1 MGENSVNFSFNK
13 GQKINL
19 ARFDGVSKEE
29 LLNKQGITDGQ
40 KNLLKSIF
48 SKYDNGD
55 GVLSANEFKN
65 LQADLIKLAGDN
77 NLGKRELKKFN
88 KNALG
93 VDKKAYSMED
103 LQAVI
108 GMMTDG
114 SDSIAN
120 VAKDGEK
127 VKITYKPQDGVGTK
141 TSTFATDEKNNLTIL
156 EDDVVNNGVTTHIE
170 YLDGDTNKRTIMTE
184 TKGNSKTTI
193 LYKDDGTSINI
204 KTRVTG
210 AVTEELDFENGD
222 RVKTKTTDKGGG
234 NVERTEYEY
243 SDTGVVEK
251 TYDTANGDKPVSIV
265 TKNKDGNVTKTNAYT
280 YDGDKTTVVETV
292 GTGDDAVRTK
302 TVKNGDKL
310 EGYVNVDADGNVL
323 NNTHTVEDGD
333 TWYGI
338 VQAKYGI
345 TDHETTMEIVHKLK
359 DEAGVAY
366 SANKMPDEITLLAK
380 ITLKDGTE
388 VGLKNIDA
396 LVDMKHGLDT
406 APRIT
411 PPAKLTADEI
421 PPKIDP
427 IPQKITPAY
436 EVKTDCANQTVKQD
450 DGRYFQY
457 DTDGRVQFIYADEKA
472 KDTKNDAVFI
482 GYDDN
487 GNVSGYRLRSYDDK
501 GRNIGEISYGDS
513 GKFSSRWVYD
523 KFDDDGDSRRDTS
536 YNADGSVNV
545 IFTNL
550 VYDEQGNYLGEDAF
564 NPDGSWKASRRFNR
578 GNDGALQ
585 VFVYDAKDKGK
596 ITEFALNGKEDLSS

>member
-19 ARFDGVSKEE
+19 ANFDGVSKEE
-29 LLNKQGITDGQ
+29 LLNKQGITNGQ

-55 GVLSANEFKN
+55 GVLSADEFKS

-114 SDSIAN
+114 SDSITN
-120 VAKDGEK
+120 VAKDGEN

-141 TSTFATDEKNNLTIL
+141 TSTFATDKKNNLTIL
-156 EDDVVNNGVTTHIE
+156 ADDVVNGDVSTHIE
-170 YLDGDTNKRTIMTE
+170 YLNGDTTKRTIMTE

-251 TYDTANGDKPVSIV
+251 TYNTASGNNPVSIV
-265 TKNKDGNVTKTNAYT
+265 TKDKDGNVTKTNDYT
-280 YDGDKTTVVETV
+280 YDGDETTVVETV
-292 GTGDDAVRTK
+292 GTGADAVRTK

-310 EGYVNVDADGNVL
+310 ESYVNVDANGNVL
-323 NNTHTVEDGD
+323 DNIHTVEAGD

-338 VQAKYGI
+338 VQAKYGV
-345 TDHETTMEIVHKLK
+345 TDHKTTMEIVHKLK
-359 DEAGVAY
+359 DAADVRY
-366 SANKMPDEITLLAK
+366 SSNKMPKKITLLAK
-380 ITLKDGTE
+380 ITLKNGDE
-388 VGLKNIDA
+388 FGLKNKDA
-396 LVDMKHGLDT
+396 LVNMKHGLNT

-411 PPAKLTADEI
+411 PPANLTAGNIPTGIDPLPEEQKKIEI
-421 PPKIDP
+421 P
-427 IPQKITPAY
+427 TF
-436 EVKTDCANQTVKQD
+436 EVKTDCANKTVKQD
-450 DGRYFQY
+450 DGRYFKY
-457 DTDGRVQFIYADEKA
+457 NADGRVECIYADEKA
-472 KDTKNDAVFI
+472 EYAKNNAVVI

-487 GNVSGYRLRSYDDK
+487 GNVSEYRLNSYDDK
-501 GRNIGEISYGDS
+501 GYWTGGIRYDGSGD
-513 GKFSSRWVYD
+513 FSDRWVND
-523 KFDDDGDSRRDTS
+523 KFDNNGNYRRLTY
-536 YNADGSVNV
+536 YNADGSVNSV
-545 IFTNL
+545 IDNCA
-550 VYDEQGNYLGEDAF
+550 YDEQGRDLGYDNF
-564 NPDGSWKASRRFNR
+564 DTDGNWLSSRKMDY
-578 GNDGALQ
+578 GNDGTCQ
-585 VFVYDAKDKGK
+585 TRYYVAKDKGRLTK
-596 ITEFALNGKEDLSS
+596 IESFE

>member
-1 MGENSVNFSFNK
+1 MSENSVNFRFNK
-13 GQKINL
+13 GQKFNL
-19 ARFDGVSKEE
+19 ANFDGVSKEE
-29 LLNKQGITDGQ
+29 LLNKQGITEGQ
-40 KNLLKSIF
+40 KYLLKSIF

-114 SDSIAN
+114 SDSITN
-120 VAKDGEK
+120 VAKDGEN

-156 EDDVVNNGVTTHIE
+156 ADDVVNDGVTTHIE
-170 YLDGDTNKRTIMTE
+170 YLDGDTNKRTQMTE
-184 TKGNSKTTI
+184 TKDNSVTI
-193 LYKDDGTSINI
+193 TLYKEDGTSIDSR
-204 KTRVTG
+204 TRVTG
-210 AVTEELDFENGD
+210 AVTEVLDFENSD
-222 RVKTKTTDKGGG
+222 RVLTKNTDKGGG
-234 NVERTEYEY
+234 NNETVEYDYNDDGVTE
-243 SDTGVVEK
+243 TV
-251 TYDTANGDKPVSIV
+251 YDTANGDKPVSIV
-265 TKNKDGNVTKTNAYT
+265 TKNKDGNVTKTNDYT

-345 TDHETTMEIVHKLK
+345 TDHKTTMEIVHKLK

-396 LVDMKHGLDT
+396 LVDMEHGLDT
-406 APRIT
+406 APRIA

-421 PPKIDP
+421 PPKRGLL
-427 IPQKITPAY
+427 PQKIEIPTY

-450 DGRYFQY
+450 NGRYFEY
-457 DTDGRVQFIYADEKA
+457 NADGRVERIYADEKA
-472 KDTKNDAVFI
+472 KDAKNDAVYI
-482 GYDDN
+482 SYDDN
-487 GNVSGYRLRSYDDK
+487 GNVSYYQLNSYDDV
-501 GRNIGEISYGDS
+501 GHLTMEIEHDGSGDFSYCY
-513 GKFSSRWVYD
+513 VND
-523 KFDDDGDSRRDTS
+523 KFDDNGNYGRQTY
-536 YNADGSVNV
+536 YNDDGSVKYIEDNH
-545 IFTNL
+545 
-550 VYDEQGNYLGEDAF
+550 VYDEQGQPLGYDVF
-564 NPDGSWKASRRFNR
+564 NPDGSWSDSVRYKR
-578 GNDGALQ
+578 GNDGTEQ
-585 VFVYDAKDKGK
+585 YFRYDAKDKGK
-596 ITEFALNGKEDLSS
+596 ITEFSLYGK